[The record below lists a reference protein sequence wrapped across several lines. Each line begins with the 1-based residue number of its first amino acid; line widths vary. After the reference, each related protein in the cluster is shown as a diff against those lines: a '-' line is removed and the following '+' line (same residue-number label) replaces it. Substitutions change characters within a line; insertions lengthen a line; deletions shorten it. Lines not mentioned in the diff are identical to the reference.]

1 MHVCMFMC
9 HLKPVCD
16 ANFSIWAVLILSV
29 PAARNSH
36 IAAVDFVNEY
46 KNRNINAASSGEIS
60 AFGECQLRLSGKLLS
75 KENFVITIK
84 IILIALI
91 NSIFI
96 CNRKDMT
103 KIKSNDR
110 KMFHF

>member
-46 KNRNINAASSGEIS
+46 KNRNVEAASSERSRGMSIETFGEITI
-60 AFGECQLRLSGKLLS
+60 ERKLRNYHKNNFNCINKLDIYMQS
-75 KENFVITIK
+75 
-84 IILIALI
+84 
-91 NSIFI
+91 
-96 CNRKDMT
+96 
-103 KIKSNDR
+103 
-110 KMFHF
+110 